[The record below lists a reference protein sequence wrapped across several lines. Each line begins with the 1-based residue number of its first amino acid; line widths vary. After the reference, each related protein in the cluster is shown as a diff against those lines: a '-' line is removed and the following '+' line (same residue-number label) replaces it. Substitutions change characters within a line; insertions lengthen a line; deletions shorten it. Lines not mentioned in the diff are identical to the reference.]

1 MALALFVSCDKH
13 EILYNTEPV
22 GDKAEIQIHY
32 FEPVAAAAANYID
45 SVYINNTLYSSVLG
59 SGQLLTYNG
68 VPGGSAGRFFAVKA
82 GEANIKFYR
91 RDVIVYD
98 VNVNLQSGK
107 QNVFI
112 HDLKKAP
119 IVINNGYPYREMP
132 TTSVANWDT
141 DSLVTVGFYNFL
153 YETAGVPYSGKIQ
166 YQYQDYRTKE
176 WKNVGKAAAFGEF
189 SGRELIVV
197 VKEVFNSGGSR
208 RVDYRMLDEA
218 GEVLRVMNSSGGMVN
233 YSDWWTGTIGRHV
246 MHIYGGFRVATPV
259 AAIRQWFSN

>member
-176 WKNVGKAAAFGEF
+176 WKNVGKAVAFGEF

-197 VKEVFNSGGSR
+197 VKETFNSQGAR
-208 RVDYRMLDEA
+208 RVDYRMLDDA
-218 GEVLRVMNSSGGMVN
+218 GEILRVMNSSGGMVN
-233 YSDWWTGTIGRHV
+233 YSDWWTATIGRHY

-259 AAIRQWFSN
+259 AAIRVWTSN